1 MNRKIFLLTLMSVSL
16 CLTPCVAYA
25 AQGETDMYGNP
36 IDWDENG
43 IGNEDDDGSDDT
55 FSEDSLIIP
64 DNEEK
69 SSAPSDE
76 TSGGHELKQTFTKRP
91 HLEKKHIQLILSK
104 SVP

>member
-43 IGNEDDDGSDDT
+43 MKMMTDLMT
-55 FSEDSLIIP
+55 LSLKI
-64 DNEEK
+64 
-69 SSAPSDE
+69 
-76 TSGGHELKQTFTKRP
+76 
-91 HLEKKHIQLILSK
+91 HL
-104 SVP
+104 

>member
-16 CLTPCVAYA
+16 CLTPCAAYA

-76 TSGGHELKQTFTKRP
+76 TSGGHESQTD
-91 HLEKKHIQLILSK
+91 IY
-104 SVP
+104 